1 MKAIHKYIAA
11 AGLLCSMALSSCDD
25 DFARPPIVA
34 PESPLAGMEN
44 TTIAQF
50 KNMYWQDANNYAA
63 SIGKTVEGKDIII
76 KARVISSDATSCLY
90 QYLYVQDETGAMTIA
105 ARQLNSSTKLAT
117 QYGYGQEVYINA
129 TGLYAGRY
137 AGLFQIGSSTDGSS
151 TTFIDNS
158 VLLEH
163 VSANGLGQPD
173 KIDRYTV
180 TIPEMTAALS
190 STEEIMKYQ
199 AHAVRIENVHFT
211 SPGQAF
217 IPVSGQDASI
227 TFADAD
233 GNTMIIR
240 LNRYCTFGNTK
251 VPGGTGT
258 ISGELGFFNNVWQM
272 TINNIDDLEGFDFDN
287 TDTPDTPDEPT
298 GEPEGEGTAAS
309 PYNSLKA
316 YEVTKALAADAT
328 TESEYYVKGK
338 VSAIKELSTSFGNA
352 TYSITSE
359 GTSQAFDIFRGYY
372 FNGDKFTA
380 EDQLKVGDEV
390 VVCGKLVNFKGNTPQ
405 MAQGS
410 RIISINGQG
419 GSETPDTPGDI
430 TAEGDGSEANPYNT
444 LGLRALNPTNTQEAV
459 ATGVWLKGYIVGF
472 MPTGGTSTT
481 LAGTTFGTAEA
492 ATTNIVVGPTP
503 DCKDV
508 NLCVGIQ
515 LPSGAVRNA
524 LNLSTNPGNLGKAV
538 TLKGDVMKYCG
549 GPGLKNTSAYTLD
562 GQGGDTPDTPVE
574 GQLFS
579 SLSDKDAALSTGWTI
594 ENVTTGG
601 LENVWSWKVYNN
613 AGYLNGSGFANGAA
627 TATEA
632 YAISPV
638 IDLTG
643 ATGIAMSFE
652 HAAKFQTTLRTLCG
666 VVVREEGAKAWTALT
681 IPTWPEA
688 GAWTFAASGS
698 ISLEAYAGKKI
709 QIAFKYASSADGAD
723 TWEIK
728 NLVITGKK

>member
-11 AGLLCSMALSSCDD
+11 AGLLCSMALNSCDD

-34 PESPLAGMEN
+34 PESPLVGMEN

-63 SIGKTVEGKDIII
+63 TVGTTVEGSDIII
-76 KARVISSDATSCLY
+76 KARVISSDLSSCLY
-90 QYLYVQDETGAMTIA
+90 QYLYIQDETGAMTIA
-105 ARQLNSSTKLAT
+105 ARQLSSSTKLAT

-137 AGLFQIGSSTDGSS
+137 AGLFQIGNSTDGTS
-151 TTFIDNS
+151 TTFLDNS

-163 VSANGLGQPD
+163 VSPNGLGQPD
-173 KIDRYTV
+173 KIDVWTV
-180 TIPEMTAALS
+180 TIPELQAALGN
-190 STEEIMKYQ
+190 TADLMKYQ
-199 AHAVRIENVHFT
+199 AHAVRFENVHFT
-211 SPGQAF
+211 QPGQAF
-217 IPVSGQDASI
+217 VPVSGTDSSI
-227 TFADAD
+227 GFADAD
-233 GNTMIIR
+233 GNSLIIR
-240 LNRYCTFGNTK
+240 MNRYCTFGNTN
-251 VPGGTGT
+251 VPAGTGN
-258 ISGELGFFNNVWQM
+258 ISGELGYFNGVWQVV
-272 TINNIDDLEGFDFDN
+272 INNIEDLEGFDFDN
-287 TDTPDTPDEPT
+287 TDTPDEPEEPGT
-298 GEPEGEGTAAS
+298 PEGEGTAES
-309 PYNSLKA
+309 PYNAAKA
-316 YEVTKALAADAT
+316 LEIAKALAADAT
-328 TESEYYVKGK
+328 TESEVYVRGT
-338 VSAIKELSTSFGNA
+338 VSSIQELSTSFGNA
-352 TYSITSE
+352 TYTLSDE
-359 GTSQAFDIFRGYY
+359 GSSATFDIYRSYY
-372 FNGDKFTA
+372 LNGDKFTA

-390 VVCGKLVNFKGNTPQ
+390 VVCGKLTNYKGNTPQ
-405 MAQGS
+405 MAQGGK
-410 RIISINGQG
+410 IISINGKG
-419 GSETPDTPGDI
+419 GGDTPGDI

-444 LGLRALNPTNTQEAV
+444 LGLRALNPTSTTEAV

-472 MPTGGTSTT
+472 MPTGGSSTT

-492 ATTNIVVGPTP
+492 ATTNIVVGPAP
-503 DCKDV
+503 DCTNTD
-508 NLCVGIQ
+508 LCVGIQ

-524 LNLSTNPGNLGKAV
+524 LNLSANPGNLGKAV

-549 GPGLKNTSAYTLD
+549 GPGLKNTSEYTLD
-562 GQGGDTPDTPVE
+562 DQGGDTPDTPVE

-579 SLSDKDAALSTGWTI
+579 SLSDKDTALSTGWTI

-601 LENVWSWKVYNN
+601 LENVWSWKVYND

-643 ATGIAMSFE
+643 ATGIAMIFE

-666 VVVREEGAKAWTALT
+666 VVVREEGTKAWTALT